1 MQHNILGTI
10 KVEDIMKSKLA
21 TILCLL
27 LLPLRIQAQTEEFET
42 AAEAVKNMKVG
53 LNLTNSLGTSYSEEE
68 LDGNIIPQLWKSL
81 SIEDYELVWGNPVT
95 KPELFKMARKAGFN
109 AVRIPVAW
117 WNHMESDGTIDQKW
131 MRRVHEVVDYV
142 IDQNM
147 YCIINKAS
155 DCWTKVSFEDFEKK
169 KDLYKKLWLQI
180 AEEFKEYDHHL
191 LFEGYNEL
199 LDKYDSWNYAT
210 FASPNGYDSTEAN
223 EAYETLLK
231 YGQTFVDAV
240 RSTGGNNTTR
250 NLILNT
256 YAGFCP
262 IVDWSEHLIEP
273 LVNMKLPVDIVS
285 NHLIVGLHAYFSAY
299 SFEEVKSDV
308 NNMEEKL
315 NAYLVPKGCPVII
328 SEWGADNVNGPTF
341 YETPENYINFAHYF
355 MQMAKKNNFAA
366 FQWTGP
372 ISYGKYRRMPAFESP
387 EHVTAILRGYY
398 GDDYEPDLL
407 TTDDYDYLYT
417 KASFEGRLTELNLYD
432 NNPLNLNEY
441 IGLQL
446 ELAEMP
452 TSGYFRIVVR
462 GETEEQQQ
470 YAEVES
476 TTTTLTFD
484 KSLLGSKIN
493 RVTLQNSGYDGP
505 CVAKVIRALFEKKDG
520 TKKEEDE
527 ITNAWGCP
535 IEIIVPRKQFV
546 HNVEYDGNWTELNI
560 FSDDIPLKLKNYKGI
575 RLELAGPL
583 NSDQFHIKIYGD
595 GNSIEDLCPLSNGAT
610 TTVTFDTSKF
620 STEINRITLQHI
632 QEGKAEA
639 KVICAWLIRQDGTEE
654 YSDLSPFRGCEIT
667 EKTSYA
673 TNVTNQY
680 LVNPSFDS
688 DLHGW
693 TNTGGTAKWRE
704 HIWEALNNFCEFE
717 WTGSAIANQKVVQ
730 TITLPAGSYRLSVT
744 CASDPGS
751 SGLYLIAGSY
761 SKEMP
766 GTGGVDSFSLDF
778 IVAKE
783 SAITI
788 GMKVENTTAT
798 WVNFDNFRLEK
809 LETTAIIAPRGVKTK
824 GNNLIYNMWG
834 QRLDKLRKGINIING
849 KKVIVK

>member
-1 MQHNILGTI
+1 MKTKLIVIL
-10 KVEDIMKSKLA
+10 S
-21 TILCLL
+21 ILLMSL
-27 LLPLRIQAQTEEFET
+27 SIEAQTAEFET
-42 AAEAVKNMKVG
+42 ATEAIKNMKVG
-53 LNLTNSLGTSYSEEE
+53 LNLTNSLGTVYQDI
-68 LDGNIIPQLWKSL
+68 DGNTIPQLWKSL

-117 WNHMESDGTIDQKW
+117 WNHMESDGTIDPKW
-131 MRRVHEVVDYV
+131 MKRVHEVVDYV

-147 YCIINKAS
+147 YCIINKAI
-155 DCWTKVSFEDFEKK
+155 DCWTKVSYDDYEKK
-169 KDLYKKLWLQI
+169 KDLYKNLWLQI

-199 LDKYDSWNYAT
+199 LDKYDSWCFPSLYA
-210 FASPNGYDSTEAN
+210 PNGYDSTVAN

-231 YGQTFVDAV
+231 YGQIFVDAV

-256 YAGFCP
+256 YAGSCP
-262 IVDWSEHLIEP
+262 IGDWSEHLIEP

-285 NHLIVGLHAYFSAY
+285 NHLIVGLHAYINIYSLEEAKSA
-299 SFEEVKSDV
+299 VD
-308 NNMEEKL
+308 NMEEKL
-315 NAYLVPKGCPVII
+315 KTYLVHKGFPVIV

-366 FQWTGP
+366 FHWTGP

-387 EHVTAILRGYY
+387 EHVTALLRGYY

-407 TTDDYDYLYT
+407 TTDDYNYLYT
-417 KASFEGRLTELNLYD
+417 KASFEGRFTELNLYD
-432 NNPLNLNEY
+432 NSPLDLNEY
-441 IGLQL
+441 VGLQL
-446 ELAEMP
+446 EMAEIP

-595 GNSIEDLCPLSNGAT
+595 GNSTEDLCPLSNGAT

-654 YSDLSPFRGCEIT
+654 YSDLSPFHGCEIT

-798 WVNFDNFRLEK
+798 WVNFDNFKLERLES
-809 LETTAIIAPRGVKTK
+809 TTDIHGISTTPTK
-824 GNNLIYNMWG
+824 NNTVIYNLWG
-834 QRLDKLRKGINIING
+834 QKLAKPQKGINIING
-849 KKVIVK
+849 KKVLVKCYK